1 MDRALGLIEVIGYPT
16 AIEAADA
23 ALKAANITLGGIT
36 KVGSGIVTIQLF
48 GDVGAIK
55 ASVEAGGTSAS
66 RIGKVRATH
75 IIPRVDDSLMNSNVL
90 ANKDKAK
97 SPVKEG
103 SIVTKDANSS
113 VQNRNNE
120 YKDINDY
127 SASQDNSSSQDNNAS
142 QDNISN
148 QEEKDSSTKAVSD
161 IEYNLQDM
169 ENNLKDIEDNLKDI
183 NDNLKDIEEVPVE
196 TLQDITPVN
205 DNEFN
210 ELALEEISKK
220 SVTELKSLIQSHGI
234 PVNSKKLNN
243 AKKDELI
250 KYITEY
256 VNRKKGEV

>member
-103 SIVTKDANSS
+103 NVVTKEANSS

-120 YKDINDY
+120 DKDINDY
-127 SASQDNSSSQDNNAS
+127 SASQV
-142 QDNISN
+142 NIAN
-148 QEEKDSSTKAVSD
+148 HEEKDSSTKAVSD

-169 ENNLKDIEDNLKDI
+169 EDSLKDIEGNLKAI
-183 NDNLKDIEEVPVE
+183 NDNIKDIEEVPVE
-196 TLQDITPVN
+196 TKQDITPVN
-205 DNEFN
+205 DNEFS